1 MLVCE
6 VSVSSKCGNCLIPS
20 LEDAPTYLPEERVV
34 PVSVDDEEST
44 TTISATEGALVT
56 RDAANWSLA
65 LACEDLV
72 SSDNDRWRGLDP
84 QLGETPV
91 PQTILP
97 GRAGI
102 PTAYTS
108 AKQ

>member
-1 MLVCE
+1 M
-6 VSVSSKCGNCLIPS
+6 
-20 LEDAPTYLPEERVV
+20 
-34 PVSVDDEEST
+34 
-44 TTISATEGALVT
+44 T

-72 SSDNDRWRGLDP
+72 SHDNDRWRGLDP

-91 PQTILP
+91 PQTILL